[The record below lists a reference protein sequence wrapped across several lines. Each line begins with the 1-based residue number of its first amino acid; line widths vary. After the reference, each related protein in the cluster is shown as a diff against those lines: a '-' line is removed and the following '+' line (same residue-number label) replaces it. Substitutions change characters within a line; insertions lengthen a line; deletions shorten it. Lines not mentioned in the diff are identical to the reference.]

1 MMKII
6 RGLFTLSTRKELL
19 VELKEER
26 SGALL
31 NMTKDLAKFVVVFS
45 DQLILP
51 YKL

>member
-1 MMKII
+1 MKSI
-6 RGLFTLSTRKELL
+6 RGLFTLSMRK
-19 VELKEER
+19 ELKEER

-31 NMTKDLAKFVVVFS
+31 NMTKDLAKLVVVFS

>member
-1 MMKII
+1 M
-6 RGLFTLSTRKELL
+6 GSFTFSTHKELL
-19 VELKEER
+19 VDLKEER